1 MNKAIAS
8 LMLGASVAFLSSC
21 GQVNPVTGMHGDR
34 GLTSGVDI
42 NRHTVKMV
50 CGRAHGASYGFKLLG
65 IFPIKQASEAEAVDR
80 MYENARER
88 GASPDGHARQFVNN
102 SVERSSNYFIL
113 GSLPVVYA
121 AGDLVEIQDVGQG
134 YLRNNYV
141 EAAEGAAEK
150 FQNVL
155 TPVLQ
160 VGAAAGA
167 AAGVRAVR

>member
-88 GASPDGHARQFVNN
+88 GASPDGYARQFVNN

-141 EAAEGAAEK
+141 EPTEGAAEK
-150 FQNVL
+150 LL

-160 VGAAAGA
+160 VGAAAAGA